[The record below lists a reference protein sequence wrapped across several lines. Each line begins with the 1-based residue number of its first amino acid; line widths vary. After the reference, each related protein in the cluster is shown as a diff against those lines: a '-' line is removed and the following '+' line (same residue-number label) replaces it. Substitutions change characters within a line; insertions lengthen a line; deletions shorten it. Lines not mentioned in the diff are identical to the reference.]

1 MGHTVVSDAVL
12 SQVREFIVKNFLF
25 GDVSKAPGDSESLLT
40 SGVVDSTGV
49 LELVEFLEGDL
60 GVSVADHDTIPA
72 NLDSMHNI
80 AEFVARKRAD
90 ASA

>member
-1 MGHTVVSDAVL
+1 MSNMHAEIRS
-12 SQVREFIVKNFLF
+12 FIVSNFLF
-25 GDVSKAPGDSESLLT
+25 GDTSRVPGDTESLLAA
-40 SGVVDSTGV
+40 GVVDSTGV